1 MEPISFCI
9 ILQRTDEMYGVIMT
23 DKQDLLRTL
32 SILEPHR
39 TVSVLRLVDKAVL
52 SCALL
57 DQHDQLFP
65 HLCQSLNI

>member
-1 MEPISFCI
+1 
-9 ILQRTDEMYGVIMT
+9 MYGVIMT
-23 DKQDLLRTL
+23 DEQDLLRTL

-39 TVSVLRLVDKAVL
+39 AVSVLRLVDKAVL